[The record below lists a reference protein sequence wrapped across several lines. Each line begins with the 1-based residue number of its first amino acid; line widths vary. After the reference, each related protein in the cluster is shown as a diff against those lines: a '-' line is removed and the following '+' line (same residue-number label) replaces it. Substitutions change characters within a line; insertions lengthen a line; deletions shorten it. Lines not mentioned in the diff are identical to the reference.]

1 MGKLMWARVVKD
13 PFMGVWTGGLV
24 LKEGDRLEISI
35 LSSQLKKRENLI
47 QIRLFVLRGEERR
60 KKWEN

>member
-1 MGKLMWARVVKD
+1 
-13 PFMGVWTGGLV
+13 MGVWTGGLV
-24 LKEGDRLEISI
+24 LKEGERLEISI

-60 KKWEN
+60 KK